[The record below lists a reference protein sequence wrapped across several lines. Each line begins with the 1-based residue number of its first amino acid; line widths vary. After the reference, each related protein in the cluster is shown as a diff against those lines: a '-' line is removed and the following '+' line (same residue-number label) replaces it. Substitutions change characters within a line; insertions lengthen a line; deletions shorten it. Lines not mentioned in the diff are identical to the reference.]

1 MSRRSASRLIAAVT
15 SLAGLGLCTLVVL
28 PPALAGGGHD
38 AAAAA
43 LRAALHPFCHQIPE
57 RSFAI
62 AGSPLGVCARCTGL
76 YAGFLTG
83 CLAIL
88 VLGFIRRAPVRP
100 PGRVLLIAAAAPT
113 AIEWVLEQTGVTAG
127 GPGLRAITGSLP
139 AFVLAFYF
147 LPALDEIGPEIA
159 REYRRFASPKESK
172 HAEAS

>member
-15 SLAGLGLCTLVVL
+15 SLAGFGLCTLVVL
-28 PPALAGGGHD
+28 PAALAGGGHD

-43 LRAALHPFCHQIPE
+43 LRAALHPLCHQMPE

-62 AGSPLGVCARCTGL
+62 GGSPLAVCARCAGL
-76 YAGFLTG
+76 YAGFLAG

-88 VLGFIRRAPVRP
+88 ALGFIRRSPLRP
-100 PGRVLLIAAAAPT
+100 PGRGLLLAAVAPS
-113 AIEWVLEQTGVTAG
+113 AVEWALERSGISTGSPTLRALAG
-127 GPGLRAITGSLP
+127 GLL
-139 AFVLAFYF
+139 AFIVAFYF

-159 REYRRFASPKESK
+159 RGYRRFASPKEST